1 MAYVWWTEQIW
12 TWTEME
18 LKKSICQE
26 FNKVKAHQIRKLKH
40 LKDHSL
46 NYKITITFTC
56 ESQNKE
62 VALKSPRQIEMES
75 Y

>member
-12 TWTEME
+12 TWTEMG

-46 NYKITITFTC
+46 NYKIHHHIH
-56 ESQNKE
+56 
-62 VALKSPRQIEMES
+62 L
-75 Y
+75 